1 MAKGGLTGLSGAKLA
16 LLDDNGA
23 IIKGSMG
30 IGDATGV
37 YTVTAQ
43 NDLGMASANL
53 TGLAPTLTAIYGNN
67 VKTDVSVGKAQPS
80 VALVINALD
89 VDTKYRV
96 LGYTK
101 DTTTGGYTP
110 TGKASKVALLLQTNL
125 LNGDSVYFG
134 FQNGTLVEGGGVN
147 MATDTQNETRQT
159 DQMTYSPNATD
170 KMPVGYKVYVSSA
183 TGFSESAMMAEVF
196 GATAPASQAS

>member
-1 MAKGGLTGLSGAKLA
+1 MAKGGLVGIAGAKLA
-16 LLDDNGA
+16 LLDDNGS
-23 IIKGSMG
+23 IIKGDAG

-53 TGLAPTLTAIYGNN
+53 TGLAPTLTPVYGNN
-67 VKTDVSVGKAQPS
+67 TKVDTSVGKAQPS
-80 VALVINALD
+80 IALVINALD

-96 LGYTK
+96 LGYEK
-101 DTTTGGYTP
+101 VDGGYLP
-110 TGKASKVALLLQTNL
+110 TGKASRVALLLETNL

-134 FQNGTLVEGGGVN
+134 FQNGTLVEGAGVN
-147 MATDTQNETRQT
+147 MQTDNQNEVRQT

-183 TGFSESAMMAEVF
+183 TGFNEASMLSEVF
-196 GATAPASQAS
+196 GGQPAPAQQA